1 MGKKKAN
8 ELGLCGM
15 SGNVWEWCFDE
26 MDPTCVVRGG
36 NWSHTAT
43 SCAVV
48 YRHYAF
54 PPDWQQCQPR
64 GPCGIKFSPVGLG
77 QRAHAGTSYGSGA
90 GGAYLHHQAS

>member
-54 PPDWQQCQPR
+54 PP
-64 GPCGIKFSPVGLG
+64 
-77 QRAHAGTSYGSGA
+77 TGSSA
-90 GGAYLHHQAS
+90 NLVFRVASSSAP